1 MVKLT
6 PGALLNLLRQTPK
19 TNPPSGAISQIPSKK
34 DLERASI
41 RDLDLFEKIKGREPT
56 PEETKLILDNNLGS
70 LGFVNIGDLVNLGA
84 LKDIPY
90 SPGKSGKTTATEMGQ
105 AGRPTSPTKTRE
117 GVTKSVGTI
126 ETGDPILNEFVDDL
140 MFDGTSP
147 MGGTADT
154 IKGIIDDNDELL
166 YNDYYTD
173 TFRNEKGELMGYRNT
188 NKYSN
193 YTESYY
199 PENTTETE
207 EYMKSIGVST
217 RKDLL
222 EYLGFEPQRI
232 PDHSD
237 VVDYFKNT
245 AQEYL
250 DDKGLGDTI
259 YLFRQGRLAR
269 GPISFSMSPVDK
281 PNIYNV
287 GQKVDVYAV
296 KKKDIKAIPNLHK
309 KGQTDYSYEEEV
321 LADGEDAAYVGSIGN
336 FTSLDD
342 VVKKTDSIGNYPDEI
357 EEGIAFVDSER
368 PYTYKDNKLGKTAK
382 IDSEQFLNQ
391 IMRTK

>member
-6 PGALLNLLRQTPK
+6 LGALLNLLKQTPK
-19 TNPPSGAISQIPSKK
+19 TNPPSGALP
-34 DLERASI
+34 DLPKRI
-41 RDLDLFEKIKGREPT
+41 RTIFEGKGGDMRDAELFKEIYGREPS
-56 PEETKLILDNNLGS
+56 EAELGA
-70 LGFVNIGDLVNLGA
+70 LPFVNLGDLVNLGA

-105 AGRPTSPTKTRE
+105 AGRPTSPTKTRK
-117 GVTKSVGTI
+117 GLTKSTGTI
-126 ETGDPILNEFVDDL
+126 ETGDPLLDEFANGL

-154 IKGIIDDNDELL
+154 IKGIIDDNDEIF

-173 TFRNEKGELMGYRNT
+173 TFRTKDGKLMGYRNNDRYQMYKDYYNDEDNIPT
-188 NKYSN
+188 EQLSLNKK
-193 YTESYY
+193 E
-199 PENTTETE
+199 
-207 EYMKSIGVST
+207 
-217 RKDLL
+217 LL
-222 EYLGFEPQRI
+222 ENINIYAEEI

-259 YLFRQGRLAR
+259 YLFRQGRLTR
-269 GPISFSMSPVDK
+269 GPLSFSMSPVEK
-281 PNIYNV
+281 PNIINV
-287 GQKVDVYAV
+287 GQRVDVYAV

-368 PYTYKDNKLGKTAK
+368 PYTYKDNELGKTAK

-391 IMRTK
+391 IKGDK

>member
-6 PGALLNLLRQTPK
+6 LGALLNLLKQTPK
-19 TNPPSGAISQIPSKK
+19 TNPPSGALP
-34 DLERASI
+34 DLPKRI
-41 RDLDLFEKIKGREPT
+41 RTIFEGKGGDMRDAELFKEIYGREPS
-56 PEETKLILDNNLGS
+56 EAELGA
-70 LGFVNIGDLVNLGA
+70 LPFVNLGDLVNLGA

-105 AGRPTSPTKTRE
+105 AGRPTSPTKTRK
-117 GVTKSVGTI
+117 GLTKSTGTI
-126 ETGDPILNEFVDDL
+126 ETGDPLLDEFANGL

-154 IKGIIDDNDELL
+154 IKGIIDDNDEIF

-173 TFRNEKGELMGYRNT
+173 TFRTKDGKLMGYRNNDRYQMYKDYYNDEDNIPT
-188 NKYSN
+188 EQLSLNKK
-193 YTESYY
+193 E
-199 PENTTETE
+199 
-207 EYMKSIGVST
+207 
-217 RKDLL
+217 LL
-222 EYLGFEPQRI
+222 ENINIYAEEI

-269 GPISFSMSPVDK
+269 GPLSFSMSPVDK

-321 LADGEDAAYVGSIGN
+321 LANGEDAAYVGSIGN

-368 PYTYKDNKLGKTAK
+368 PYTYKDNELGKTAK

>member
-6 PGALLNLLRQTPK
+6 LGALLNLLKQTPK
-19 TNPPSGAISQIPSKK
+19 TNPPSGALP
-34 DLERASI
+34 DLPKRI
-41 RDLDLFEKIKGREPT
+41 RTIFEGKGGDMRDAELFKEIYGREPS
-56 PEETKLILDNNLGS
+56 EAELGA
-70 LGFVNIGDLVNLGA
+70 LPFVNLGDLVNLGA

-105 AGRPTSPTKTRE
+105 AGRPTSPTKTRK
-117 GVTKSVGTI
+117 GLTKSTGTI
-126 ETGDPILNEFVDDL
+126 ETGDPLLDEFANGL

-154 IKGIIDDNDELL
+154 IKGIIDDNDEIF

-173 TFRNEKGELMGYRNT
+173 TFRTKDGKLMGYRNNDRYQMYKDYYNDEDNIPT
-188 NKYSN
+188 EQLSLNKK
-193 YTESYY
+193 E
-199 PENTTETE
+199 
-207 EYMKSIGVST
+207 
-217 RKDLL
+217 LL
-222 EYLGFEPQRI
+222 ENINIYAEEI

-309 KGQTDYSYEEEV
+309 KGETDYSYEEEV
-321 LADGEDAAYVGSIGN
+321 LADGEDVSYVGSIGN
-336 FTSLDD
+336 YAGEAGD
-342 VVKKTDSIGNYPDEI
+342 V
-357 EEGIAFVDSER
+357 EEGIKFVDSES
-368 PYTYKDNKLGKTAK
+368 PYTYKDNELGKTAK

-391 IMRTK
+391 IKGDK

>member
-6 PGALLNLLRQTPK
+6 PGALLNLLKQTPK

-84 LKDIPY
+84 LKDVPY

-117 GVTKSVGTI
+117 GLTKSVGTI
-126 ETGDPILNEFVDDL
+126 ETGDPLLDEFANGL
-140 MFDGTSP
+140 MFDGSSP

-154 IKGIIDDNDELL
+154 IKGIIDESDEIF

-173 TFRNEKGELMGYRNT
+173 TFRTKDGKLMGYRNNDRYQQYKDYYSEEDIAADELGR
-188 NKYSN
+188 NKQ
-193 YTESYY
+193 E
-199 PENTTETE
+199 
-207 EYMKSIGVST
+207 
-217 RKDLL
+217 LL
-222 EYLGFEPQRI
+222 EGINIYAEEV

-269 GPISFSMSPVDK
+269 GPLSFSMSPVDK
-281 PNIYNV
+281 PNIFNT

-309 KGQTDYSYEEEV
+309 KGQTDYSYEEEI
-321 LADGEDAAYVGSIGN
+321 LADGEDAAYVGSIGDY
-336 FTSLDD
+336 TDLSLED
-342 VVKKTDSIGNYPDEI
+342 GP
-357 EEGIAFVDSER
+357 GIKFVDSER
-368 PYTYKDNKLGKTAK
+368 PYTYKDNELGKTAK

-391 IMRTK
+391 IMRNK

>member
-6 PGALLNLLRQTPK
+6 PGALLNLLKQTPK

-84 LKDIPY
+84 LKDVPY

-117 GVTKSVGTI
+117 GLTKSVGTI
-126 ETGDPILNEFVDDL
+126 ETGDPLLDEFANGL
-140 MFDGTSP
+140 MFDGSSP

-154 IKGIIDDNDELL
+154 IKGIIDESDEIF

-173 TFRNEKGELMGYRNT
+173 TFRTKDGKLMGYRNNDRYQQYKDYFDNEDNIPT
-188 NKYSN
+188 DQLRLNKQ
-193 YTESYY
+193 E
-199 PENTTETE
+199 
-207 EYMKSIGVST
+207 
-217 RKDLL
+217 LL
-222 EYLGFEPQRI
+222 ENINIYAEEL

-237 VVDYFKNT
+237 VVNYFKNT

-269 GPISFSMSPVDK
+269 GPLSFSMSPVDK
-281 PNIYNV
+281 PNIFNT

-321 LADGEDAAYVGSIGN
+321 LANGEDVSYVGSIGDY
-336 FTSLDD
+336 TDLSLED
-342 VVKKTDSIGNYPDEI
+342 GP
-357 EEGIAFVDSER
+357 GIKFVDSER
-368 PYTYKDNKLGKTAK
+368 PYTYKDNELGKTAK

-391 IMRTK
+391 IMRNK

>member
-6 PGALLNLLRQTPK
+6 LGALLNLLKQTPK
-19 TNPPSGAISQIPSKK
+19 TNPPSGALP
-34 DLERASI
+34 DLPKRITTMFEGKGGEM
-41 RDLDLFEKIKGREPT
+41 RDAELFKEIYGREPS
-56 PEETKLILDNNLGS
+56 EAELGA
-70 LGFVNIGDLVNLGA
+70 LPFVNLGDLVNLGA

-117 GVTKSVGTI
+117 GLTKPTGTV
-126 ETGDPILNEFVDDL
+126 ETGDPLLDEFANDL
-140 MFDGTSP
+140 MFDGSSP

-166 YNDYYTD
+166 YNDYYTE

-188 NKYSN
+188 DKFSN
-193 YTESYY
+193 YNQAYY
-199 PENTTETE
+199 PENTTDTE

-259 YLFRQGRLAR
+259 YLFRQGRLER
-269 GPISFSMSPVDK
+269 GPLSFSMSPVEK
-281 PNIYNV
+281 PNIINV
-287 GQKVDVYAV
+287 GQRVDVYAV

-321 LADGEDAAYVGSIGN
+321 LANGEDAAYVGSIGN

-368 PYTYKDNKLGKTAK
+368 PYTYKDNELGKTAK

>member
-6 PGALLNLLRQTPK
+6 LGALLNLLKQTPK
-19 TNPPSGAISQIPSKK
+19 TNPPSGALNIPKK
-34 DLERASI
+34 AKIRAEGLGEYADVI
-41 RDLDLFEKIKGREPT
+41 RDADLFKEIYGREPS
-56 PEETKLILDNNLGS
+56 EAELGA
-70 LGFVNIGDLVNLGA
+70 LPFVNLGDLVNLGA

-105 AGRPTSPTKTRE
+105 AGRPTSPTKTRK
-117 GVTKSVGTI
+117 GLTKSTGTI
-126 ETGDPILNEFVDDL
+126 ETGDPLLDEFANGL

-154 IKGIIDDNDELL
+154 IKGIIDDNDEIF

-173 TFRNEKGELMGYRNT
+173 TFRTKDGKLMGYRNNDRYQMYKDYYNDEDNIPT
-188 NKYSN
+188 EQLSLNKQ
-193 YTESYY
+193 E
-199 PENTTETE
+199 
-207 EYMKSIGVST
+207 
-217 RKDLL
+217 LL
-222 EYLGFEPQRI
+222 ENINIYAEEL

-237 VVDYFKNT
+237 VVNYFKNT

-342 VVKKTDSIGNYPDEI
+342 AIKKTDSIGNYPDEI

-368 PYTYKDNKLGKTAK
+368 PYTYKDNELGKTAK

>member
-1 MVKLT
+1 
-6 PGALLNLLRQTPK
+6 
-19 TNPPSGAISQIPSKK
+19 
-34 DLERASI
+34 
-41 RDLDLFEKIKGREPT
+41 
-56 PEETKLILDNNLGS
+56 
-70 LGFVNIGDLVNLGA
+70 
-84 LKDIPY
+84 
-90 SPGKSGKTTATEMGQ
+90 
-105 AGRPTSPTKTRE
+105 
-117 GVTKSVGTI
+117 
-126 ETGDPILNEFVDDL
+126 
-140 MFDGTSP
+140 MFDGSSP

-166 YNDYYTD
+166 YNDYYTE

-188 NKYSN
+188 DKFSN
-193 YTESYY
+193 YNQAYY
-199 PENTTETE
+199 PENTTDTE

-269 GPISFSMSPVDK
+269 GPLSFSMSPVDK

-321 LADGEDAAYVGSIGN
+321 LANGEDAAYVGSIGN

-368 PYTYKDNKLGKTAK
+368 PYTYKDNELGKTAK

>member
-1 MVKLT
+1 MVRLT
-6 PGALLNLLRQTPK
+6 LGALLNLLKQTPK
-19 TNPPSGAISQIPSKK
+19 TNPPSGALP
-34 DLERASI
+34 DLPKRI
-41 RDLDLFEKIKGREPT
+41 RTIFEGKGGEMRDAELFKEIYGREPS
-56 PEETKLILDNNLGS
+56 EAELGA
-70 LGFVNIGDLVNLGA
+70 LPFVNLGDLVNLGA
-84 LKDIPY
+84 LKDVPY

-117 GVTKSVGTI
+117 GLTKSVGTI
-126 ETGDPILNEFVDDL
+126 ETGDPLLDEFANGL

-154 IKGIIDDNDELL
+154 IKGIIDDNDEIL

-173 TFRNEKGELMGYRNT
+173 TFRTKDGKLMGYRN
-188 NKYSN
+188 NDRYQQYKDYYS
-193 YTESYY
+193 
-199 PENTTETE
+199 E
-207 EYMKSIGVST
+207 EDIAADELG
-217 RKDLL
+217 RNRQELL
-222 EYLGFEPQRI
+222 EGINIYAEEI

-281 PNIYNV
+281 PNIYNT
-287 GQKVDVYAV
+287 GQRVDVYTV

-368 PYTYKDNKLGKTAK
+368 PYTYKDNELGKTAK

-391 IMRTK
+391 LKGDK

>member
-1 MVKLT
+1 MAKFDI
-6 PGALLNLLRQTPK
+6 GALLNLLRQTPK

-105 AGRPTSPTKTRE
+105 AGRPTSPTKTRK
-117 GVTKSVGTI
+117 GLTKSTGTI
-126 ETGDPILNEFVDDL
+126 ETGDPLLDEFANGL

-154 IKGIIDDNDELL
+154 IKGIIDDNDEIF

-173 TFRNEKGELMGYRNT
+173 TFRTKDGKLMGYRNNDRYQMYKDYYNDEDNIPT
-188 NKYSN
+188 EQLSLNKK
-193 YTESYY
+193 E
-199 PENTTETE
+199 
-207 EYMKSIGVST
+207 
-217 RKDLL
+217 LL
-222 EYLGFEPQRI
+222 ENINIYAEEI

-259 YLFRQGRLAR
+259 YLFRQGRLTR
-269 GPISFSMSPVDK
+269 GPLSFSMSPVEK
-281 PNIYNV
+281 PNIINV
-287 GQKVDVYAV
+287 GQRVDVYAV

-309 KGQTDYSYEEEV
+309 KGETDYSYEEEV
-321 LADGEDAAYVGSIGN
+321 LADGEDVSYVGSIGN
-336 FTSLDD
+336 YAGEAGD
-342 VVKKTDSIGNYPDEI
+342 V
-357 EEGIAFVDSER
+357 EEGIKFVDSES
-368 PYTYKDNKLGKTAK
+368 PYTYKDNELGKTAK

-391 IMRTK
+391 IKGDK

>member
-1 MVKLT
+1 MVRLT
-6 PGALLNLLRQTPK
+6 LGALLNLLKQTPK
-19 TNPPSGAISQIPSKK
+19 TNPPSGALP
-34 DLERASI
+34 DLPKRI
-41 RDLDLFEKIKGREPT
+41 RTIFEGKGGEMRDAELFKEIYGREPS
-56 PEETKLILDNNLGS
+56 EAELGA
-70 LGFVNIGDLVNLGA
+70 LPFVNLGDLVNLGA

-117 GVTKSVGTI
+117 GLTKSVGTI
-126 ETGDPILNEFVDDL
+126 ETGDPLLDEFANGL

-154 IKGIIDDNDELL
+154 IKGIIDDNDEIL

-173 TFRNEKGELMGYRNT
+173 TFRTKDGKLMGYRNNDRYQMYKDYFDNEDNIPT
-188 NKYSN
+188 EQLSLNKK
-193 YTESYY
+193 E
-199 PENTTETE
+199 
-207 EYMKSIGVST
+207 
-217 RKDLL
+217 LL
-222 EYLGFEPQRI
+222 ENINIYAEEI

-368 PYTYKDNKLGKTAK
+368 PYTYKDNELGKTAK

>member
-6 PGALLNLLRQTPK
+6 PGALLNLLKQTPK
-19 TNPPSGAISQIPSKK
+19 TNPPSGALNIPEKAK
-34 DLERASI
+34 IRAEGLDDI
-41 RDLDLFEKIKGREPT
+41 RNVQRDADLFKEIYGREPS
-56 PEETKLILDNNLGS
+56 EAELGA
-70 LGFVNIGDLVNLGA
+70 LPFVNLGDLVNLGA

-117 GVTKSVGTI
+117 GLTKSTGTI
-126 ETGDPILNEFVDDL
+126 ETGDPLLDEFANGL

-154 IKGIIDDNDELL
+154 IKGIIDDNDEIF

-173 TFRNEKGELMGYRNT
+173 TFRTKDGKLMGYRNNDRYQMYKDYYNDEDNIPT
-188 NKYSN
+188 EQLSLNKK
-193 YTESYY
+193 E
-199 PENTTETE
+199 
-207 EYMKSIGVST
+207 
-217 RKDLL
+217 LL
-222 EYLGFEPQRI
+222 ENINIYAEEI

-269 GPISFSMSPVDK
+269 GPLSFSMSPVDK

-309 KGQTDYSYEEEV
+309 KGQTDYSYEEEI

-336 FTSLDD
+336 YAGEAGD
-342 VVKKTDSIGNYPDEI
+342 I
-357 EEGIAFVDSER
+357 EEGIKFVHSDS
-368 PYTYKDNKLGKTAK
+368 PYTYKDNELGKTAK
-382 IDSEQFLNQ
+382 VDSEQFLNQ
-391 IMRTK
+391 LKGDK

>member
-6 PGALLNLLRQTPK
+6 PGALLNLFKQTPK
-19 TNPPSGAISQIPSKK
+19 TNPPSGTISKIPNKQE
-34 DLERASI
+34 LERAAM
-41 RDLDLFEKIKGREPT
+41 RDLELFEKMKGREPT
-56 PEETKLILDNNLGS
+56 IEETKLILDNNLGA
-70 LGFVNIGDLVNLGA
+70 LGSVNIGDLVNLGA

-117 GVTKSVGTI
+117 GLTKSTGTI
-126 ETGDPILNEFVDDL
+126 ETGDPLLDEFANGL

-154 IKGIIDDNDELL
+154 IKGIIDDNDEIF

-173 TFRNEKGELMGYRNT
+173 IFRNKDGKLMGYRNNERYARFKDYYSEEDIAADELGR
-188 NKYSN
+188 NKQ
-193 YTESYY
+193 E
-199 PENTTETE
+199 
-207 EYMKSIGVST
+207 
-217 RKDLL
+217 LL
-222 EYLGFEPQRI
+222 EGVNIYAEEV

-237 VVDYFKNT
+237 VVNYFKNT

-269 GPISFSMSPVDK
+269 GPLSFSMSPVDK
-281 PNIYNV
+281 PNIYNT
-287 GQKVDVYAV
+287 GQRVDVYAV

-309 KGQTDYSYEEEV
+309 KGQTDYSYEEEI
-321 LADGEDAAYVGSIGN
+321 LADGEDVSYVGSIGN
-336 FTSLDD
+336 YAGEAGD
-342 VVKKTDSIGNYPDEI
+342 I
-357 EEGIAFVDSER
+357 EEGVKFVHSDS
-368 PYTYKDNKLGKTAK
+368 PYTYKDNELGKKAK

-391 IMRTK
+391 LKGDK

>member
-6 PGALLNLLRQTPK
+6 LGALLNLLKQTPK
-19 TNPPSGAISQIPSKK
+19 TNPPSGALP
-34 DLERASI
+34 DLPKRI
-41 RDLDLFEKIKGREPT
+41 RTIFEGKGGDMRDAELFKEIYGREPS
-56 PEETKLILDNNLGS
+56 EAELGA
-70 LGFVNIGDLVNLGA
+70 LPFVNLGDLVNLGA

-105 AGRPTSPTKTRE
+105 AGRPTSPTKTRK
-117 GVTKSVGTI
+117 GLTKSTGTI
-126 ETGDPILNEFVDDL
+126 ETGDPLLDEFANGL

-154 IKGIIDDNDELL
+154 IKGIIDDNDEIF

-173 TFRNEKGELMGYRNT
+173 TFRTKDGKLMGYRNNDRYQMYKDYYNDEDNIPT
-188 NKYSN
+188 EQLSLNKK
-193 YTESYY
+193 E
-199 PENTTETE
+199 
-207 EYMKSIGVST
+207 
-217 RKDLL
+217 LL
-222 EYLGFEPQRI
+222 ENINIYAEEI

-259 YLFRQGRLAR
+259 YLFRQGRLER
-269 GPISFSMSPVDK
+269 GPLSFSMSPVEK
-281 PNIYNV
+281 PNIINV
-287 GQKVDVYAV
+287 GQRVDVYAV

-368 PYTYKDNKLGKTAK
+368 PYTYKDNELGKTAK

>member
-6 PGALLNLLRQTPK
+6 PGALLNLLKQTPK
-19 TNPPSGAISQIPSKK
+19 TNPPSGALNIPEKAK
-34 DLERASI
+34 IRAEGLDDI
-41 RDLDLFEKIKGREPT
+41 RNVQRDADLFKEIYGREPS
-56 PEETKLILDNNLGS
+56 EAELGA
-70 LGFVNIGDLVNLGA
+70 LPFVNLGDLVNLGA

-117 GVTKSVGTI
+117 GLTKPTGTV
-126 ETGDPILNEFVDDL
+126 ETGDPLLDEFANDL
-140 MFDGTSP
+140 MFDGSSP

-166 YNDYYTD
+166 YNDYYTE

-188 NKYSN
+188 DKFSN
-193 YTESYY
+193 YNQAYY
-199 PENTTETE
+199 PENTTDTE

-281 PNIYNV
+281 PNIFNV

-368 PYTYKDNKLGKTAK
+368 PYTYKDNELGKTAK

>member
-1 MVKLT
+1 MAKFDI
-6 PGALLNLLRQTPK
+6 GALLDLLKQTPK
-19 TNPPSGAISQIPSKK
+19 TNPPSGALNLPEKAKI
-34 DLERASI
+34 RAEGLDDI
-41 RDLDLFEKIKGREPT
+41 RNVQRDADLFKEIYGREPS
-56 PEETKLILDNNLGS
+56 EAELGA
-70 LGFVNIGDLVNLGA
+70 LPFVNLGDLVNLGA

-117 GVTKSVGTI
+117 GLTKPTGTV
-126 ETGDPILNEFVDDL
+126 ETGDPLLDEFANGL

-154 IKGIIDDNDELL
+154 IKGIIDDNDEIF

-173 TFRNEKGELMGYRNT
+173 TFRTKDGKLMGYRN
-188 NKYSN
+188 NERYARFKDYYS
-193 YTESYY
+193 
-199 PENTTETE
+199 E
-207 EYMKSIGVST
+207 EDIAADELGRT
-217 RKDLL
+217 RQELL
-222 EYLGFEPQRI
+222 EGVNIYAEEI

-368 PYTYKDNKLGKTAK
+368 PYTYKDNELGKTAK

>member
-1 MVKLT
+1 MVRLT
-6 PGALLNLLRQTPK
+6 LGALLNLLKQTPK
-19 TNPPSGAISQIPSKK
+19 TNPPSGALP
-34 DLERASI
+34 DLPKRI
-41 RDLDLFEKIKGREPT
+41 RTIFEGKGGEMRDAELFKEIYGREPS
-56 PEETKLILDNNLGS
+56 EAELGA
-70 LGFVNIGDLVNLGA
+70 LPFVNLGDLVNLGA

-117 GVTKSVGTI
+117 GLTKSVGTI
-126 ETGDPILNEFVDDL
+126 ETGDPLLDEFANGL

-154 IKGIIDDNDELL
+154 IKGIIDDNDEIF

-173 TFRNEKGELMGYRNT
+173 TFRTKDGKLMGYRNNDRYQMYKDYFDNEDNIPT
-188 NKYSN
+188 EQLSLNKK
-193 YTESYY
+193 E
-199 PENTTETE
+199 
-207 EYMKSIGVST
+207 
-217 RKDLL
+217 LL
-222 EYLGFEPQRI
+222 ENINIYAEEI

-368 PYTYKDNKLGKTAK
+368 PYTYKDNELGKTAK

>member
-6 PGALLNLLRQTPK
+6 PGALLNLLKQTPK

-41 RDLDLFEKIKGREPT
+41 RDLALFEKIKGREPT
-56 PEETKLILDNNLGS
+56 PEATKLILDNNLGS
-70 LGFVNIGDLVNLGA
+70 LGFVNIGDLVNLGS

-105 AGRPTSPTKTRE
+105 AGRPTSPTKTRK
-117 GVTKSVGTI
+117 GLTKSTGTI
-126 ETGDPILNEFVDDL
+126 ETGDPLLDEFANGL

-154 IKGIIDDNDELL
+154 IKGIIDDNDEIF

-173 TFRNEKGELMGYRNT
+173 TFRTKDGKLMGYRNNDRYQMYKDYYNDEDNIPT
-188 NKYSN
+188 EQLSLNKK
-193 YTESYY
+193 E
-199 PENTTETE
+199 
-207 EYMKSIGVST
+207 
-217 RKDLL
+217 LL
-222 EYLGFEPQRI
+222 ENINIYAEEI

-259 YLFRQGRLAR
+259 YLFRQGRLTR
-269 GPISFSMSPVDK
+269 GPLSFSMSPVEK

-287 GQKVDVYAV
+287 NQRVDVYAV

-368 PYTYKDNKLGKTAK
+368 PYTYKDNELGKTAK

>member
-6 PGALLNLLRQTPK
+6 PGALLNLLKQTPK
-19 TNPPSGAISQIPSKK
+19 TNPPSGALNIPEKAK
-34 DLERASI
+34 IRAEGLDDI
-41 RDLDLFEKIKGREPT
+41 RNVQRDADLFKEIYGREPS
-56 PEETKLILDNNLGS
+56 EAELGA
-70 LGFVNIGDLVNLGA
+70 LPFVNLGDLVNLGA

-117 GVTKSVGTI
+117 GLTKPTGTV
-126 ETGDPILNEFVDDL
+126 ETGDPLLDEFANDL
-140 MFDGTSP
+140 MFDGSSP

-166 YNDYYTD
+166 YNDYYTE

-188 NKYSN
+188 DKFSN
-193 YTESYY
+193 YNQAYY
-199 PENTTETE
+199 PENTTDTE

-368 PYTYKDNKLGKTAK
+368 PYTYKDNELGKTAK

>member
-1 MVKLT
+1 
-6 PGALLNLLRQTPK
+6 
-19 TNPPSGAISQIPSKK
+19 
-34 DLERASI
+34 
-41 RDLDLFEKIKGREPT
+41 
-56 PEETKLILDNNLGS
+56 
-70 LGFVNIGDLVNLGA
+70 
-84 LKDIPY
+84 
-90 SPGKSGKTTATEMGQ
+90 
-105 AGRPTSPTKTRE
+105 
-117 GVTKSVGTI
+117 
-126 ETGDPILNEFVDDL
+126 
-140 MFDGTSP
+140 

-154 IKGIIDDNDELL
+154 IKGIIDDNDEIF
-166 YNDYYTD
+166 YDDYYTD
-173 TFRNEKGELMGYRNT
+173 TFRTKDGKLMGYRN
-188 NKYSN
+188 NERYARFKDYYS
-193 YTESYY
+193 
-199 PENTTETE
+199 E
-207 EYMKSIGVST
+207 EDIAADELGRT
-217 RKDLL
+217 RQELL
-222 EYLGFEPQRI
+222 EGVNIYAEEI

-342 VVKKTDSIGNYPDEI
+342 AIKKTDSIGNYPDEI

-368 PYTYKDNKLGKTAK
+368 PYTYKDNELGKTAK

>member
-6 PGALLNLLRQTPK
+6 PGALLNLFKQTPK
-19 TNPPSGAISQIPSKK
+19 TNPPSGTIPTKQN
-34 DLERASI
+34 LERAAL
-41 RDLDLFEKIKGREPT
+41 RNADLFKEIYGREPS
-56 PEETKLILDNNLGS
+56 EAELGA
-70 LGFVNIGDLVNLGA
+70 LPFVNLGDLVNLGA

-105 AGRPTSPTKTRE
+105 AGRPTSPTKTLE
-117 GVTKSVGTI
+117 GLTKSTGTI
-126 ETGDPILNEFVDDL
+126 ETGDPVLDNFANDL
-140 MFDGTSP
+140 MFDGSSP

-188 NKYSN
+188 DQYSSF
-193 YTESYY
+193 TKSYY
-199 PENTTETE
+199 PENTTDAE
-207 EYMKSIGVST
+207 EYMEQIGVNT
-217 RKDLL
+217 REELL
-222 EYLGFEPQRI
+222 DYAGFYPEKI
-232 PDHSD
+232 PDHSN
-237 VVDYFKNT
+237 VVDYFKNA

-269 GPISFSMSPVDK
+269 GPLSFSMSPVDK
-281 PNIYNV
+281 PNIFSA

-309 KGQTDYSYEEEV
+309 KSETEFSYEEEV
-321 LADGEDAAYVGSIGN
+321 LADGEDAAYVGSIGD
-336 FTSLDD
+336 FTDLSLED
-342 VVKKTDSIGNYPDEI
+342 GP
-357 EEGIAFVDSER
+357 GIKFVDSER
-368 PYTYKDNKLGKTAK
+368 PYTYTDKKLGKTAK

-391 IMRTK
+391 LKGDK

>member
-6 PGALLNLLRQTPK
+6 LGALLNLLKQTPK
-19 TNPPSGAISQIPSKK
+19 TNPPSGALP
-34 DLERASI
+34 DLPKRI
-41 RDLDLFEKIKGREPT
+41 RTIFEGKGGDMRDAELFKEIYGREPS
-56 PEETKLILDNNLGS
+56 EAELGA
-70 LGFVNIGDLVNLGA
+70 LPFVNLGDLVNLGA

-105 AGRPTSPTKTRE
+105 AGRPTSPTKTRK
-117 GVTKSVGTI
+117 GLTKSTGTI
-126 ETGDPILNEFVDDL
+126 ETGDPLLDEFANGL

-154 IKGIIDDNDELL
+154 IKGIIDDNDEIF

-173 TFRNEKGELMGYRNT
+173 TFRTKDGKLMGYRNNDRYQMYKDYYNDEDNIPT
-188 NKYSN
+188 EQLSLNKK
-193 YTESYY
+193 E
-199 PENTTETE
+199 
-207 EYMKSIGVST
+207 
-217 RKDLL
+217 LL
-222 EYLGFEPQRI
+222 ENINIYAEEI

-259 YLFRQGRLAR
+259 YLFRQGRLER
-269 GPISFSMSPVDK
+269 GPLSFSMSPVEK
-281 PNIYNV
+281 PNIINV
-287 GQKVDVYAV
+287 GQRVDVYAV

-309 KGQTDYSYEEEV
+309 KGETDYSYEEEV

-342 VVKKTDSIGNYPDEI
+342 AIKKTDSIGNYPDEI

-368 PYTYKDNKLGKTAK
+368 PYTYKDNELGKTAK

>member
-1 MVKLT
+1 M
-6 PGALLNLLRQTPK
+6 P
-19 TNPPSGAISQIPSKK
+19 
-34 DLERASI
+34 
-41 RDLDLFEKIKGREPT
+41 
-56 PEETKLILDNNLGS
+56 
-70 LGFVNIGDLVNLGA
+70 FVNLGDLVNLGA

-105 AGRPTSPTKTRE
+105 AGRPTSPTKTRK
-117 GVTKSVGTI
+117 GLTKSTGTI
-126 ETGDPILNEFVDDL
+126 ETGDPLLDEFANGL

-166 YNDYYTD
+166 YNDYYTE

-193 YTESYY
+193 YNESYY

-222 EYLGFEPQRI
+222 EHLGFYPQRI

-259 YLFRQGRLAR
+259 YLFRQGRLTR
-269 GPISFSMSPVDK
+269 GPLSFSMSPVEK
-281 PNIYNV
+281 PNIINV
-287 GQKVDVYAV
+287 GQRVDVYAV

-342 VVKKTDSIGNYPDEI
+342 AIKKTDSIGNYPDEI

-368 PYTYKDNKLGKTAK
+368 PYTYKDNELGKTAK